1 MEGMMNRNTVPGLPP
16 HPFMRSLCDK
26 GKAIAIETDQPT
38 INPNKDNK
46 QKRWIKVM
54 ASRQYSR
61 NYRLKQEQYIQ
72 HLENKVKVLEVEI
85 SILSTRLKY
94 MTRKNSLERLENVL
108 LKQKLSAL
116 TGEYNFKQAQ
126 QVELNKENDGLKQ
139 LYGQQQQHRY
149 MNYPYWSA

>member
-16 HPFMRSLCDK
+16 NPFMRSLSDK

-46 QKRWIKVM
+46 QKRVM

-61 NYRLKQEQYIQ
+61 KYRLKQEQYIQ
-72 HLENKVKVLEVEI
+72 HLENKVKALEVEV
-85 SILSTRLKY
+85 SIMSTRLKY
-94 MTRKNSLERLENVL
+94 MTRKNSLERLENVS

-116 TGEYNFKQAQ
+116 TAQ

-149 MNYPYWSA
+149 MNYLYWSA

>member
-1 MEGMMNRNTVPGLPP
+1 MEGMMNPNPN
-16 HPFMRSLCDK
+16 K

-46 QKRWIKVM
+46 QKRRIKVM

>member
-16 HPFMRSLCDK
+16 NPFMR
-26 GKAIAIETDQPT
+26 
-38 INPNKDNK
+38 
-46 QKRWIKVM
+46 VM

-61 NYRLKQEQYIQ
+61 KYRLKQEQYIQ
-72 HLENKVKVLEVEI
+72 HLENKVEV
-85 SILSTRLKY
+85 SIMSTRLKY
-94 MTRKNSLERLENVL
+94 MTRKNSLERLENVS

-116 TGEYNFKQAQ
+116 TAQ

-149 MNYPYWSA
+149 MNYLYWSA

>member
-16 HPFMRSLCDK
+16 NPFMRSLSDK
-26 GKAIAIETDQPT
+26 GKAIAIETGQPT

-46 QKRWIKVM
+46 QKRVM
-54 ASRQYSR
+54 TSRQYSR
-61 NYRLKQEQYIQ
+61 KYRLKQEQYIQ
-72 HLENKVKVLEVEI
+72 HLENKVKTLEVEV
-85 SILSTRLKY
+85 SIMSTRLKY
-94 MTRKNSLERLENVL
+94 MTRKNSLERLENVS

-116 TGEYNFKQAQ
+116 TAQ

-149 MNYPYWSA
+149 MNYLYWSA